1 MSLDLLPIPEVP
13 GLFVDAALTDK
24 GSNLLFMSVW
34 GRDTVCQ
41 EFLARL
47 SLPVS
52 EGGLDRFQVGDD
64 SNARFIQTGNPER
77 LGKKSCRAD
86 QTIFG
91 SLAQL
96 WLYDQLTER
105 PDKANRRGYLLY
117 PAGEDRQI
125 VDNRLWQLIKETCHL
140 PLLDHWR
147 EPFIELCRRQS
158 FLTHLD
164 GLGVNAW
171 LVELGSS
178 DLEPEVTTLI
188 RAGRLTLE
196 PGDQEAAAAWNEIAQ
211 VAELMEQAKA
221 ELDSDPDPLFGN
233 VIYRYTREQ
242 AIADGMLIDVSEVAR
257 EAGFKCPVAV
267 TDGVWNQ
274 CVAWSDEDTQRQYHQ
289 DESGRLWDVV
299 WMAFMAIRQ
308 HRGPE
313 QQLMYQLLC
322 LPRDGESMEA
332 VETSLKLMT
341 GPGDHGE
348 QVITILLPDE
358 D

>member
-1 MSLDLLPIPEVP
+1 MSFDLLPIPEVP
-13 GLFVDAALTDK
+13 GLFVDAALTDG

-47 SLPVS
+47 SLSVG

-64 SNARFIQTGNPER
+64 SNARFIQVGNPER

-91 SLAQL
+91 SLAQI
-96 WLYDQLTER
+96 WLYDRLTER

-117 PAGEDRQI
+117 PAGEGSQV
-125 VDNRLWQLIKETCHL
+125 VDDRLWQLIKETCHL

-147 EPFIELCRRQS
+147 EPFIELCRRHS
-158 FLTHLD
+158 FLTHLE

-171 LVELGSS
+171 LVDLGSNN
-178 DLEPEVTTLI
+178 LELEVSALI
-188 RAGRLTLE
+188 QSGRLTLD
-196 PGDQEAAAAWNEIAQ
+196 PGKEAVKPVPA
-211 VAELMEQAKA
+211 
-221 ELDSDPDPLFGN
+221 PDPLFGD
-233 VIYRYTREQ
+233 VISRYTREQ
-242 AIADGMLIDVSEVAR
+242 AIADGVLVDVSEVAR
-257 EAGFKCPVAV
+257 EAGFRCPVAV
-267 TDGVWNQ
+267 TEGVWKQ
-274 CVAWSDEDTQRQYHQ
+274 CIAWSDEDTQQQRYQ

-299 WMAFMAIRQ
+299 WMAFMAIRR
-308 HRGPE
+308 HRGPV
-313 QQLMYQLLC
+313 QQLVYQLLC
-322 LPRDGESMEA
+322 LPRDGESTEA
-332 VETSLKLMT
+332 VETSLKLVT